1 MSTAFSSGNVVINSQ
16 TLAEKMST
24 LIQYQ
29 SQIRNKKWTV
39 KNIPTNV
46 YGQRAGGPTGYGQP
60 IRNRF

>member
-1 MSTAFSSGNVVINSQ
+1 MVINGQ

-39 KNIPTNV
+39 KNMPTNV
-46 YGQRAGGPTGYGQP
+46 YGQRAGAPSGYGQA
-60 IRNRF
+60 IRNKF

>member
-1 MSTAFSSGNVVINSQ
+1 MPGSSGNVVTNSQ

-39 KNIPTNV
+39 KNVATNV
-46 YGQRAGGPTGYGQP
+46 YGQRAGGPSGYGRAP
-60 IRNRF
+60 RNRF